1 MVVATILRIEKLP
14 QLQNDTLHK
23 FGNKTA
29 NVNIKNCSL
38 SIVLSEMEQQQQN
51 SLKGDTTEHHT
62 DVQAM

>member
-14 QLQNDTLHK
+14 ELQNDTLHK

-38 SIVLSEMEQQQQN
+38 SIVLSAMEQQQQN
-51 SLKGDTTEHHT
+51 SLKR
-62 DVQAM
+62 